1 MLRTQ
6 DGASFAATS
15 RQDSA
20 PTTCRHAHAKPMGL
34 AALTSVRLVGPLHSF
49 LRSGARVGAEPDDCI
64 QAIMQVSNESV
75 ARNRFTTSKRRPIR
89 RRCRWSVS
97 A

>member
-20 PTTCRHAHAKPMGL
+20 STTCRHARAKPVGL
-34 AALTSVRLVGPLHSF
+34 AALTSVRLVGPLHCF

-64 QAIMQVSNESV
+64 QAIMQCQTMLRSSLVPHPRETGLSTP
-75 ARNRFTTSKRRPIR
+75 RIDGLR
-89 RRCRWSVS
+89 
-97 A
+97 